1 MSTGTQAIQ
10 KRTESAVQVKDLA
23 NNSIARLNMREL
35 KELATIFVE
44 SGAFNDT
51 KQVAQAMVKI
61 IAGQELGFSPIVSMT
76 GIHFFQGK
84 VAIGSNLMASLIKES
99 PKYDYEIIEHSSV
112 ACAVQFYSVAGQR
125 VKLGV
130 PVRYTIEEARDA
142 GLLAKDTWKKYPSDL
157 LFAAVMRQG
166 TRRHCADVLRG
177 LTADSDTAG
186 DHQIAEIEAETPADE
201 PETIIVNGD
210 VVDNETG
217 EVIEERLVVSSQQ
230 SVAEPETR
238 EPSETETVVT
248 LKAISELLKVK
259 CGDGEMVDEDRAK
272 AFLKGRDPSVMPP
285 AALRKLLDELRDS

>member
-1 MSTGTQAIQ
+1 MTQNQGLQTTAAA
-10 KRTESAVQVKDLA
+10 AVAVKENT

-112 ACAVQFYSVAGQR
+112 ACAVQFYSIAGQR

-142 GLLAKDTWKKYPSDL
+142 GLLAKDTWKKYASDM
-157 LFAAVMRQG
+157 LFATVMRQG

-177 LTADSDTAG
+177 VTDETDTYVE
-186 DHQIAEIEAETPADE
+186 HSPVEIETPAT
-201 PETIIVNGD
+201 ETINGD
-210 VVDNETG
+210 TVDIATG
-217 EVIEERLVVSSQQ
+217 EVIAEAPAEADTPAADDSQPVAPQ
-230 SVAEPETR
+230 SPANETAE
-238 EPSETETVVT
+238 V
-248 LKAISELLKVK
+248 LAAINELMRVK
-259 CGDGEMVDEDRAK
+259 CGDGETIDEDAAK
-272 AFLKGRDPSVMPP
+272 AFLKGRDPSVMPLP
-285 AALRKLLDELRDS
+285 ALKRLKDDLAAM